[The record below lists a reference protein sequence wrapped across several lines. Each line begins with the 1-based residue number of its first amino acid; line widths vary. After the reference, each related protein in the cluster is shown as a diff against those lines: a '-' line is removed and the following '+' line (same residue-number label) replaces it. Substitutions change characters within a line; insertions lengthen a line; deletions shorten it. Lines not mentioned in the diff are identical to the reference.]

1 MIIIDDIEQGSPE
14 WRALKA
20 GIPSASNFDKIC
32 TTKGEPSKQSK
43 GYMYEL
49 AAQVISDQIIES
61 YTNQNMEEGKLRE
74 AESRKLYEMAHDVDV
89 AKVAVVYQ
97 DEQKKYL
104 CSPDGIVNGKYGLE
118 LKNPLPKTQVKY
130 LLGGKLPTEY
140 ILQVQGSLFIT
151 GFYRWDFQSYVPGMP
166 LLAISVSRD
175 ETLITKLE
183 SELHT
188 FVFEL
193 DGVIRKLREMQ

>member
-130 LLGGKLPTEY
+130 LL
-140 ILQVQGSLFIT
+140 QGSLFIT